1 MVVYFVNRS
10 VKSAE
15 RRRSSAFFF
24 FCLHLRRNSRLIWLI
39 PIVYL
44 PKTAKQ
50 TQQISL
56 EKYFLEGLVVALEWM
71 LEQNEIDK
79 HPLFANWLGQWVFL
93 DVRTY
98 FVSLGFRSGY
108 GASLGISQPEDVL

>member
-1 MVVYFVNRS
+1 M
-10 VKSAE
+10 
-15 RRRSSAFFF
+15 
-24 FCLHLRRNSRLIWLI
+24 
-39 PIVYL
+39 
-44 PKTAKQ
+44 
-50 TQQISL
+50 
-56 EKYFLEGLVVALEWM
+56 ALEWM

-93 DVRTY
+93 DVRPY